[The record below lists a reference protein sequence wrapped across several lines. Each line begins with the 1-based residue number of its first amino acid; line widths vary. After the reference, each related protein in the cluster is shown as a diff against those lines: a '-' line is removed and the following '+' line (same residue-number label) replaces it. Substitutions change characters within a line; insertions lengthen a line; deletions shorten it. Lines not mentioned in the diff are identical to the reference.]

1 MGALIFTAIM
11 LGGIY
16 FFLIRPQQ
24 ARVRDHQA
32 LLASVKVGDEV
43 VTAGG
48 IVGHVTT
55 INDRDVMV
63 EVCPGVE
70 LKIVKGAIAQKAPD
84 AVEPDSIDA
93 AE

>member
-24 ARVRDHQA
+24 ARVRKHQA
-32 LLASVKVGDEV
+32 LVASVQVGDEV

-48 IVGHVTT
+48 IVGNVTGV
-55 INDRDVMV
+55 NERDVLV
-63 EVCPGVE
+63 EVSPGVV